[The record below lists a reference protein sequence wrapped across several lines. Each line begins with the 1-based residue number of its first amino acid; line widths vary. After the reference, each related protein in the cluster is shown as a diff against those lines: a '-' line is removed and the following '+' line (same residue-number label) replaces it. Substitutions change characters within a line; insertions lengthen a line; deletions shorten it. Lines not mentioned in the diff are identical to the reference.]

1 VACALDLHDQQ
12 ASARQAELRV
22 AVPGARLRIDPTH
35 LHPRL
40 GEPAAPTLPQERGL
54 VRALCAAGD
63 LVERGAHRRLVTQ
76 QRAAPQL
83 GGQPTRGGQSLPH
96 SAGHQEQHLVRR
108 SHSGGRVD
116 GGAGGGG
123 PRRLPGHPPGI
134 DRVPQTDP
142 RRHLT
147 APAEPAGDE
156 HVVPPRA
163 GLPAP

>member
-1 VACALDLHDQQ
+1 VYLVL
-12 ASARQAELRV
+12 ASASTRRTC
-22 AVPGARLRIDPTH
+22 I
-35 LHPRL
+35 
-40 GEPAAPTLPQERGL
+40 RGL
-54 VRALCAAGD
+54 GSPRRRHSRRNAASFALLCAAGD